1 MTDKGM
7 FEFDDLQGVLSRVA
21 DRLDDSFT
29 GSLIG

>member
-21 DRLDDSFT
+21 DL
-29 GSLIG
+29 LKEMKVL